1 MPISSFSL
9 QDFFILLCFSK
20 TKKELLS
27 SLFFVKKNYN
37 KISKCFS
44 LQSGAGIFAIFNINL
59 KFGLIFEFDLKNILM
74 KKILVINLVLVFF
87 ISCKDVISEPFGNT
101 YYFENPQ
108 PINDSE
114 LTSIPNKF
122 QGIFMNSDS
131 SYLHIKN
138 NIILTEKKHT
148 FCVNKMHLDSL
159 KDNFEIVNGK
169 FISKIS
175 KEIYNYKELKDSIQ
189 LTNKNIDTFF
199 IFSNSQKA
207 KRINGH
213 LVISEKDSIFWRTK
227 FISLNKKNL
236 KITYIFSN
244 DDLKKMDSITKNKSV
259 MIDSSSFIFKPS
271 RKEFIKFINL
281 KHFEGQ
287 EQFIKIS
294 K

>member
-1 MPISSFSL
+1 MAFL
-9 QDFFILLCFSK
+9 
-20 TKKELLS
+20 
-27 SLFFVKKNYN
+27 
-37 KISKCFS
+37 
-44 LQSGAGIFAIFNINL
+44 
-59 KFGLIFEFDLKNILM
+59 
-74 KKILVINLVLVFF
+74 
-87 ISCKDVISEPFGNT
+87 ISCKDVSAVEPFGNT
-101 YYFENPQ
+101 YYFESPQ

-114 LTSIPNKF
+114 LNSIPNKYL
-122 QGIFMNSDS
+122 GIFMNSDS

-138 NIILTEKKHT
+138 NIILTEKKYT
-148 FCVNKMHLDSL
+148 FYVNKMHLDSL
-159 KDNFEIVNGK
+159 KDDFEIINGK

-175 KEIYNYKELKDSIQ
+175 KEIYNYRELKDSIQ
-189 LTNKNIDTFF
+189 LTNKDIDTFF

-213 LVISEKDSIFWRTK
+213 LILNEKDSIFWTVK
-227 FISLNKKNL
+227 FLSLNKKNL
-236 KITYIFSN
+236 KITHIFSD

-271 RKEFIKFINL
+271 RREFSKFINL